1 MTKRTIRLLGAG
13 SLLVACATVAAP
25 GIATAAPTGCSS
37 EYITNGTGAE
47 ARCTGGT
54 GTFRIRIDCRKPGQS
69 NTYPRTGIWAH
80 PGLQKSTIWCYSG
93 DLASGKTINYNT

>member
-1 MTKRTIRLLGAG
+1 MTNRKIRLVGVG
-13 SLLVACATVAAP
+13 SLLVACAAVAAP
-25 GIATAAPTGCSS
+25 GVAIAAPTGCSS

-80 PGLQKSTIWCYSG
+80 PGVQKSTIWCYSG
-93 DLASGKTINYNT
+93 DLASGKTINYST

>member
-1 MTKRTIRLLGAG
+1 MMNRTTRLLGVGALLIAG
-13 SLLVACATVAAP
+13 AAVAAP
-25 GIATAAPTGCSS
+25 GVATAAPTGCSS
-37 EYITNGTGAE
+37 QYITNGTGAE
-47 ARCTGGT
+47 ATCTGGT